1 MMERRAEGLVA
12 KQAMGDPRAFNGGDD
27 PAIRPGRCRAPV
39 LPARWDGILTA
50 EEWQLA
56 VAAIGE
62 PRLDE
67 LRPMLA
73 EVSPRFRAS
82 FIGHLARIAPG
93 RAGRR
98 RGAPRARA
106 RRPRR
111 TGGVMTA
118 HQLLRRRRADELLT
132 RDYESLRREVLAGVR
147 GQLARRGVRVD
158 DADLD
163 AFYNQAW
170 QGLYDQL
177 LAGREVRNAAGFLV
191 VVCVRR
197 AVDELRK
204 AHLDRRAAQEDVGEL
219 GRDEDHA
226 ARIDD
231 ATKLRQFVEGLR
243 DRLTLRECQAATLC
257 YLHDYTR
264 PEAAVLLGVEP
275 KRMDKIMDGV
285 SKKVGEFVRAI
296 EAGRWCQE
304 RGSLMRA
311 YAFGVLAEEGERR
324 RLAGDHLASCSPC
337 RSYVRSLRGLS
348 ARAAAGGAA
357 RGRGGRRRG
366 RERPRPAGRAAR
378 RRGRAAPAARGGDA
392 GARGRDG
399 RRRGRGR
406 GRRRGGRQRC
416 ECGRRAAQ
424 RRSWSRSWWP
434 WRSPEAAR
442 RRWCAT
448 TAHRGTTPPSP
459 APCTARASSRRAR
472 LGPARRARWPSAA
485 PWPSGRRRSAR
496 GRRSAPSPRAPT
508 AGRRA
513 RSRSREPGRRRPR
526 RRRRRRRRARRQR
539 RRRSRQRRRRRR
551 SRARPRP
558 RRRRPPSSASRTADR
573 PEQRFR
579 RPARAAVDVLAA
591 GGSGSES
598 SNAETA

>member
-1 MMERRAEGLVA
+1 
-12 KQAMGDPRAFNGGDD
+12 
-27 PAIRPGRCRAPV
+27 
-39 LPARWDGILTA
+39 
-50 EEWQLA
+50 
-56 VAAIGE
+56 
-62 PRLDE
+62 
-67 LRPMLA
+67 
-73 EVSPRFRAS
+73 
-82 FIGHLARIAPG
+82 
-93 RAGRR
+93 
-98 RGAPRARA
+98 
-106 RRPRR
+106 
-111 TGGVMTA
+111 MTA

-132 RDYESLRREVLAGVR
+132 RDYESLRREVLAGAR

-177 LAGREVRNAAGFLV
+177 LAGGEVRNAAGFLV

-243 DRLTLRECQAATLC
+243 DRLTVRECQAATLC

-348 ARAAAGGAA
+348 AALPPVALPVGAAGGGGAASVLDQLRELLDGAGGPLLRLVEESPERALGTGAGAAAVAGGGAAAGTGAGAAAGGVAA
-357 RGRGGRRRG
+357 GTG
-366 RERPRPAGRAAR
+366 
-378 RRGRAAPAARGGDA
+378 A
-392 GARGRDG
+392 GAW
-399 RRRGRGR
+399 
-406 GRRRGGRQRC
+406 RRRGGWTGAAVGGP
-416 ECGRRAAQ
+416 GR
-424 RRSWSRSWWP
+424 SSSPSWWR

-459 APCTARASSRRAR
+459 APFNARSSSRRAR
-472 LGPARRARWPSAA
+472 PGPARRARWPSGA
-485 PWPSGRRRSAR
+485 PWRSGRRSSAR
-496 GRRSAPSPRAPT
+496 RRRSAPSPSATGRRTRTITIARAQPSTSAPT
-508 AGRRA
+508 VTTRA
-513 RSRSREPGRRRPR
+513 TTAP
-526 RRRRRRRRARRQR
+526 ATT
-539 RRRSRQRRRRRR
+539 
-551 SRARPRP
+551 
-558 RRRRPPSSASRTADR
+558 PPATTAPADPPATTPAATSA
-573 PEQRFR
+573 
-579 RPARAAVDVLAA
+579 PAASPPAPTEF
-591 GGSGSES
+591 GFENG
-598 SNAETA
+598 